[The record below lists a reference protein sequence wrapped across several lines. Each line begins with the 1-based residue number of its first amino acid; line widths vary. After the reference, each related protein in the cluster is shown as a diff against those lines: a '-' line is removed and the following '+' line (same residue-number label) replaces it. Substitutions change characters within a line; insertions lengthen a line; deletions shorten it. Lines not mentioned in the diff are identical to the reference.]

1 MIKLRLKRFGKKKEA
16 SFRIVAC
23 NSTSRRDGRPLQELG
38 FYNPRTK
45 ETRLDTEA
53 LRTRLTQGAQPT
65 DVVRTLLEKGGLL
78 EKIERPSIA
87 IGKAKLEK
95 EKAAKSKIK
104 KEGNDSSEVESDK
117 NEADWKF
124 EMVELFKAG
133 EITKARKLV
142 CASARAEEMEEVYR
156 WLYDNIEL
164 FGNEEQ
170 QDKAVIIIKQG
181 LVDHTLVVDP
191 EINLAATLIKL
202 ARL

>member
-87 IGKAKLEK
+87 IGKLKLEK
-95 EKAAKSKIK
+95 EKLAKA
-104 KEGNDSSEVESDK
+104 KEEENDSSKAESDS
-117 NEADWKF
+117 NEA
-124 EMVELFKAG
+124 E
-133 EITKARKLV
+133 
-142 CASARAEEMEEVYR
+142 S
-156 WLYDNIEL
+156 
-164 FGNEEQ
+164 
-170 QDKAVIIIKQG
+170 
-181 LVDHTLVVDP
+181 
-191 EINLAATLIKL
+191 
-202 ARL
+202 

>member
-65 DVVRTLLEKGGLL
+65 NVVRTLLEKGGLL

-95 EKAAKSKIK
+95 EKESKVK
-104 KEGNDSSEVESDK
+104 MKDEESDTSK
-117 NEADWKF
+117 SESENNEA
-124 EMVELFKAG
+124 ESNNNE
-133 EITKARKLV
+133 
-142 CASARAEEMEEVYR
+142 AES
-156 WLYDNIEL
+156 
-164 FGNEEQ
+164 
-170 QDKAVIIIKQG
+170 
-181 LVDHTLVVDP
+181 
-191 EINLAATLIKL
+191 
-202 ARL
+202 